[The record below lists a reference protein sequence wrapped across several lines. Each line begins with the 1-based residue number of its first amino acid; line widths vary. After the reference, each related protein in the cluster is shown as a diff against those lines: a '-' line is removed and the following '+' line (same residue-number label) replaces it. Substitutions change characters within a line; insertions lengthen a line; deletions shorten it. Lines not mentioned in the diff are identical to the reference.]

1 VKTLGTAIVLACALT
16 LSTAA
21 LAQLRVG
28 GHGAAGAP
36 PGGGYG
42 SRTNAAGTGRVDPG
56 ANRHQPHF
64 GAGSFGRFSV
74 GIGSSRVNSA
84 ISSQGR
90 GHRGG
95 RPR

>member
-1 VKTLGTAIVLACALT
+1 MKALGIIVLLAGALT
-16 LSTAA
+16 LSDAA
-21 LAQLRVG
+21 LGQIRVG
-28 GHGAAGAP
+28 GHGGAGAP
-36 PGGGYG
+36 ANSGYG
-42 SRTNAAGTGRVDPG
+42 SRTNAAGSGRVDTG
-56 ANRHQPHF
+56 ASLRGPHI
-64 GAGSFGRFSV
+64 GLGGTSRFSV